1 MRGRIGEGGLPVTLV
16 SHPSQFLLRAVALNG
31 GPILRTRQMKAK
43 DPKNRKD
50 YQPIKVYCFPD
61 ERQTIEQQA
70 RSTGLSKSSYLLRV
84 GMGYPIRSIVDHHKV
99 EELVKINGDLGR
111 LGGLLKLWLSNGKP
125 APEIDARTIRE
136 TLRKIDRTQDQM
148 LALMQR
154 VLRPQADPMTSSGT
168 TPDRSTQ
175 KDDSP

>member
-1 MRGRIGEGGLPVTLV
+1 MKP
-16 SHPSQFLLRAVALNG
+16 
-31 GPILRTRQMKAK
+31 RQKT
-43 DPKNRKD
+43 NRKD

-84 GMGYPIRSIVDHHKV
+84 GMGYPIRSIVDNHQV

-125 APEIDARTIRE
+125 APGIDTRTIRE
-136 TLRKIDRTQDQM
+136 TLTKIDRTQDQM
-148 LALMQR
+148 VALMQR
-154 VLRPQADPMTSSGT
+154 VLRPQAEPMMSSRTSS
-168 TPDRSTQ
+168 Q
-175 KDDSP
+175 KDPAT

>member
-1 MRGRIGEGGLPVTLV
+1 
-16 SHPSQFLLRAVALNG
+16 
-31 GPILRTRQMKAK
+31 MKAK

-70 RSTGLSKSSYLLRV
+70 HSTGLSKSSYLLRV
-84 GMGYPIRSIVDHHKV
+84 GMGYPIRSIVDNYQV

-125 APEIDARTIRE
+125 APGIDARTIRE
-136 TLRKIDRTQDQM
+136 TLKKIDRTQDQM
-148 LALMQR
+148 LALMQK
-154 VLRPQADPMTSSGT
+154 VLRPQAEPMTSARM
-168 TPDRSTQ
+168 RSQ
-175 KDDSP
+175 KDPAT

>member
-1 MRGRIGEGGLPVTLV
+1 
-16 SHPSQFLLRAVALNG
+16 
-31 GPILRTRQMKAK
+31 MKAK
-43 DPKNRKD
+43 EPKNRKD

-61 ERQTIEQQA
+61 ERETIEQQA

-84 GMGYPIRSIVDHHKV
+84 GMGYPIRSIVDHHQV

-125 APEIDARTIRE
+125 APGIEARTVRE
-136 TLRKIDRTQDQM
+136 TLRKIDRTQDEM

-154 VLRPQADPMTSSGT
+154 VLRPQAESMKSSRTSQSTSS
-168 TPDRSTQ
+168 P
-175 KDDSP
+175 KDDGP

>member
-1 MRGRIGEGGLPVTLV
+1 MNKR
-16 SHPSQFLLRAVALNG
+16 
-31 GPILRTRQMKAK
+31 

-50 YQPIKVYCFPD
+50 YQPIKVYCFPE
-61 ERQTIEQQA
+61 ERETIEQQA

-84 GMGYPIRSIVDHHKV
+84 GMGYPIRSIVDHHQV

-125 APEIDARTIRE
+125 APGIEARTVRE
-136 TLRKIDRTQDQM
+136 TLRKIDRTQDEM

-154 VLRPQADPMTSSGT
+154 VLRPQAGPMMSSGT
-168 TPDRSTQ
+168 RSE
-175 KDDSP
+175 KDPGP